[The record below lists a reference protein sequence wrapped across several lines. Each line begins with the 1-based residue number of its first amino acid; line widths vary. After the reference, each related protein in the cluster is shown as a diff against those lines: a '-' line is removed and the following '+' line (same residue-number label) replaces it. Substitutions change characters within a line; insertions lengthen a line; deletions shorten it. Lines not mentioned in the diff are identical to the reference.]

1 MFACSGSKKGTRMES
16 GLVVVRR
23 QGRAAALEAFKDY
36 NQGRLGR
43 AANLVGAHRAREGLE
58 ARWWGL
64 PAGPVQPGRDESLEI
79 GSGVNKQLSCLCIL

>member
-1 MFACSGSKKGTRMES
+1 MES

-36 NQGRLGR
+36 NQGRLGS

-58 ARWWGL
+58 VGWWGL
-64 PAGPVQPGRDESLEI
+64 PAGPVRPGRDDSLAL
-79 GSGVNKQLSCLCIL
+79 GSDVNRQLSCLCIM

>member
-1 MFACSGSKKGTRMES
+1 MES

-43 AANLVGAHRAREGLE
+43 AANLVGAHRAREVLE
-58 ARWWGL
+58 PVWWGL
-64 PAGPVQPGRDESLEI
+64 PDGPVRPGRNESLAI
-79 GSGVNKQLSCLCIL
+79 GSDVNKQLSCICNAFCKPSREGDMVV

>member
-1 MFACSGSKKGTRMES
+1 MES

-58 ARWWGL
+58 VGGGDFLLAQCGQ
-64 PAGPVQPGRDESLEI
+64 GDESLAI
-79 GSGVNKQLSCLCIL
+79 GTDVNKWLGRLCIL